1 MARQDKQLNFRV
13 EEELADWLKQYA
25 KDNRRSISAQLAVIL
40 QKEKDRNQESASK

>member
-25 KDNRRSISAQLAVIL
+25 KDNRRSISAQLAIIL
-40 QKEKDRNQESASK
+40 QEEKDRSQKSSA